1 MYTRCPECRTPYRVT
16 REQLA
21 MRDGLVRCGAC
32 QAVFTATQHL
42 LWFAPATDKPPAP
55 ATTKPKPSTK
65 RRRRRYA
72 TPADANDPAI
82 PTITGL
88 TRRRRRMPRAVWIS
102 GSVLLLAALVAQI
115 FYFYGNELA
124 RYDAVRP
131 LLARYCDFAGCVLAP
146 ARTWTAPE
154 LTASTM
160 APHPRFANALRLRAV
175 LVNRAA
181 RAQEL
186 PVLQLTLT
194 DSSGQALARRRFA
207 PLDYLEPPTT
217 APLSPNIAA
226 RALLDVTN
234 PDGKAV
240 GYEIVLLPP
249 TEILSNR

>member
-21 MRDGLVRCGAC
+21 ARDGLVRCGSC
-32 QAVFTATQHL
+32 QAVFTATEHL
-42 LWFAPATDKPPAP
+42 LWFAPATDESPPA
-55 ATTKPKPSTK
+55 AAAKLKTRTTP
-65 RRRRRYA
+65 RRRRYVTA
-72 TPADANDPAI
+72 TDANDPAI
-82 PTITGL
+82 PTITAL
-88 TRRRRRMPRAVWIS
+88 TRRRRTPKAVWIA

-124 RYDAVRP
+124 RYEAVRP
-131 LLARYCDFAGCVLAP
+131 LLTRYCELAGCVLAP

-181 RAQEL
+181 RAQEP

-194 DSSGQALARRRFA
+194 DSSGHALARRRFA
-207 PLDYLEPPTT
+207 PLDYLEPPTN
-217 APLSPNIAA
+217 APLSPNIAT

>member
-21 MRDGLVRCGAC
+21 VRDGLVRCGTC
-32 QAVFTATQHL
+32 QAVFTATEHL
-42 LWFAPATDKPPAP
+42 LWFAPATDESPAP
-55 ATTKPKPSTK
+55 TAKPKPSTK
-65 RRRRRYA
+65 HRRRRYA
-72 TPADANDPAI
+72 IPPDANDPAI
-82 PTITGL
+82 PTITAL
-88 TRRRRRMPRAVWIS
+88 TRRRRVPKAVWIS
-102 GSVLLLAALVAQI
+102 GSALLLAALVAQI

-124 RYDAVRP
+124 SYQALRP
-131 LLARYCDFAGCVLAP
+131 LLGRYCDLAGCVLAP

-160 APHPRFANALRLRAV
+160 APHPRFANALRLRVV

-181 RAQEL
+181 RPQEP

-207 PLDYLEPPTT
+207 PLDYLDPPTT
-217 APLSPNIAA
+217 APLSPHIAT

-249 TEILSNR
+249 GEILSNR

>member
-21 MRDGLVRCGAC
+21 VRDGLVRCGAC
-32 QAVFTATQHL
+32 QAVFTATEHL
-42 LWFAPATDKPPAP
+42 LWFAPATDKPPTPVA
-55 ATTKPKPSTK
+55 KPESSTK
-65 RRRRRYA
+65 HRRRRYA
-72 TPADANDPAI
+72 PPPNANDPAI
-82 PTITGL
+82 PTITAL
-88 TRRRRRMPRAVWIS
+88 SRRRRAPKAVWVA

-124 RYDAVRP
+124 RYEAVRP
-131 LLARYCDFAGCVLAP
+131 LLARYCDLAGCVLAP
-146 ARTWTAPE
+146 ARTWSAPE
-154 LTASTM
+154 LTASSM

-181 RAQEL
+181 RAQEP

-217 APLSPNIAA
+217 PMLSPNIAT

-234 PDGKAV
+234 PDGRAV

-249 TEILSNR
+249 GEILSNR

>member
-21 MRDGLVRCGAC
+21 VRDGLVRCGTC
-32 QAVFTATQHL
+32 QAVFTATEHL

-55 ATTKPKPSTK
+55 ATAKPKSRTK

-72 TPADANDPAI
+72 AAADANDPAI
-82 PTITGL
+82 PTITAL
-88 TRRRRRMPRAVWIS
+88 TRRRRVPKAVWIS
-102 GSVLLLAALVAQI
+102 GSVLLLAALVAQS

-124 RYDAVRP
+124 RYEAVRP
-131 LLARYCDFAGCVLAP
+131 LLGRYCDLAGCVLAP
-146 ARTWTAPE
+146 ARTWSAPE

-181 RAQEL
+181 RTQEP

-217 APLSPNIAA
+217 ALLSPNIAT

-240 GYEIVLLPP
+240 GYEMVLLPP
-249 TEILSNR
+249 SEILSNR